1 MRFII
6 LVFSSFTAWAEVS
19 ILTSVQTL
27 YDKSP
32 KLRIKG
38 SGFDAD
44 EHSILLE
51 LSARGQPSLK
61 LDKDYLITK
70 DDNGLLLK
78 LLPNRK

>member
-1 MRFII
+1 MRYII
-6 LVFSSFTAWAEVS
+6 LLFSAFTASTEVT

-44 EHSILLE
+44 EHSILLN
-51 LSARGQPSLK
+51 LSAREQPSLK

-70 DDNGLLLK
+70 DDDGLILK
-78 LLPNRK
+78 LLDKRK

>member
-1 MRFII
+1 MRYIVLLLSAFA
-6 LVFSSFTAWAEVS
+6 AWAEVT

-70 DDNGLLLK
+70 DDDGLILK
-78 LLPNRK
+78 LLTKRK

>member
-6 LVFSSFTAWAEVS
+6 LLFSAFTASAEVT

-44 EHSILLE
+44 EHSILLN

-70 DDNGLLLK
+70 DDDGLILK
-78 LLPNRK
+78 LLDKRK